1 MCGSFL
7 HPLTCGFARGVA
19 WQISAQVDTDEN
31 LKFKENETRKD
42 YIPSMINTMFEKIT
56 GHSLVK
62 ALTRVKDLNIQ
73 EKKSTV
79 EKKRTVRNNYR
90 KFKETVEN
98 EWQST
103 SFVR

>member
-1 MCGSFL
+1 
-7 HPLTCGFARGVA
+7 
-19 WQISAQVDTDEN
+19 
-31 LKFKENETRKD
+31 
-42 YIPSMINTMFEKIT
+42 MFEKIT

-90 KFKETVEN
+90 KFKETVEK

>member
-1 MCGSFL
+1 M
-7 HPLTCGFARGVA
+7 
-19 WQISAQVDTDEN
+19 
-31 LKFKENETRKD
+31 K
-42 YIPSMINTMFEKIT
+42 KIT

-90 KFKETVEN
+90 KFKETVEK

-103 SFVR
+103 FFCQVNAYILGLVIKYGVKHGLFNGSNDRLKQIS